1 MSEGGPVRNQER
13 KEHRVIVEVIGGT
26 DEHPAARVV
35 DVDDLSRVRLALG
48 EVTDEEAA
56 EALQQAGLGRLR
68 DGGTASLD
76 VAAVRAAA
84 EPRATSSDWSGKW
97 DRMIAAARGEGRLS
111 ADGAGLEVPIESAA
125 GA

>member
-1 MSEGGPVRNQER
+1 M
-13 KEHRVIVEVIGGT
+13 IVEVIGGA
-26 DEHPAARVV
+26 DERPEARVV
-35 DVDDLSRVRLALG
+35 DVDDLARVRLALG

-56 EALQQAGLGRLR
+56 EALERAGLGRLQ

-84 EPRATSSDWSGKW
+84 EPRATSPTWAGDW
-97 DRMIAAARGEGRLS
+97 DRMIAAARGEGRLTG
-111 ADGAGLEVPIESAA
+111 DGAGLEVPVESAA

>member
-1 MSEGGPVRNQER
+1 M
-13 KEHRVIVEVIGGT
+13 IVEVIGGV
-26 DEHPAARVV
+26 DERPEARVV

-56 EALQQAGLGRLR
+56 EALERAGLGRLNDER
-68 DGGTASLD
+68 TASLD

-84 EPRATSSDWSGKW
+84 EPRAKSGSWSTDW

-111 ADGAGLEVPIESAA
+111 ADGASLQVPVESAA

>member
-1 MSEGGPVRNQER
+1 M
-13 KEHRVIVEVIGGT
+13 IVEVIGGV
-26 DEHPAARVV
+26 DEHPEARVV

-56 EALQQAGLGRLR
+56 EALERAGLGRMHDEGR
-68 DGGTASLD
+68 ASLD

-84 EPRATSSDWSGKW
+84 EPRAGGADDWTRRW
-97 DRMIAAARGEGRLS
+97 DEMIAAARSQGRLS
-111 ADGAGLEVPIESAA
+111 ADGASLEVPVESAA

>member
-1 MSEGGPVRNQER
+1 M
-13 KEHRVIVEVIGGT
+13 IVEVIGGA
-26 DEHPAARVV
+26 DERPEARVV

-56 EALQQAGLGRLR
+56 EALERAGLGRLH
-68 DGGTASLD
+68 DGRTASLD

-84 EPRATSSDWSGKW
+84 EPRSTGGRWPDEW
-97 DRMIAAARGEGRLS
+97 DRMIAAARSEGRLTD
-111 ADGAGLEVPIESAA
+111 DGAALQVPIESAA

>member
-1 MSEGGPVRNQER
+1 M
-13 KEHRVIVEVIGGT
+13 IVEVIGGA
-26 DEHPAARVV
+26 DERPEARVV

-48 EVTDEEAA
+48 EVTDDEAA
-56 EALQQAGLGRLR
+56 EALERAGLGRLK
-68 DGGTASLD
+68 DGATASLD

-84 EPRATSSDWSGKW
+84 EPRANAANWSTEW
-97 DRMIAAARGEGRLS
+97 DRMIAAARGEGRLT

>member
-1 MSEGGPVRNQER
+1 
-13 KEHRVIVEVIGGT
+13 VIVEVIGGV

-56 EALQQAGLGRLR
+56 EALERAGLGRMH
-68 DGGTASLD
+68 DDGTASLD

-84 EPRATSSDWSGKW
+84 EPRATGAGWADDW
-97 DRMIAAARGEGRLS
+97 DRMIAVARSEGRLT
-111 ADGAGLEVPIESAA
+111 ADGAGLQVPVESAA